1 MGYDIL
7 IFMLLVAA
15 SAFFS
20 LTETAYVSLP
30 KIKFSQFVAKKV
42 PAARLAQKLK
52 NEPSKLISI
61 ILVGNNIVNTAA
73 SVLGAAIIFR
83 LFDSAGARNEG
94 LVIGAATGILTFIL
108 LMFCDIIPKTVAI
121 RRAETLVLVTAW
133 PIYLVMICLTPVEM
147 VLRWFAFPFV
157 KTFGGRMPEH
167 GPFISEEDLRFYIEA
182 SEKEG
187 VIEKEEKEMLASVF
201 KFGDTL
207 VREVM
212 TPRPDIL
219 AIEDSEPIEK
229 AIDLIKDSGHSRIP
243 IYESNIDNVLGII
256 YAKDLLS
263 ARDGNLRDYMRS
275 ALFIPETKKVDELLH
290 QMQSNR
296 THLAIVV
303 DEYGVTSGLVT
314 MEDLIEEIV
323 GEIHDEFERR
333 VKNLEQLDEHTFLV
347 DGKLAVDEVNRV
359 VGIDLPTD
367 ESDSLG
373 GLVFGRLGKV
383 PAVGDMVKFDGTNVF
398 VERLHRRRVTR
409 LKIVKSPPRFIEES
423 EIAGG

>member
-1 MGYDIL
+1 MSEIIIL
-7 IFMLLVAA
+7 TVLILF

-20 LTETAYVSLP
+20 AAETALTSLSRLKVSHL
-30 KIKFSQFVAKKV
+30 VERKV
-42 PAARLAQKLK
+42 PGSRMVKRLKDEPARML
-52 NEPSKLISI
+52 STILI
-61 ILVGNNIVNTAA
+61 GNNIVNITA
-73 SVLGAAIIFR
+73 SVMATQIIYNYFAER
-83 LFDSAGARNEG
+83 GGGSAGLIIA
-94 LVIGAATGILTFIL
+94 AATGIMTFFILVFGEITPKTTAIRQAERFALLFAYPLYLISIL
-108 LMFCDIIPKTVAI
+108 LMPVAI
-121 RRAETLVLVTAW
+121 L
-133 PIYLVMICLTPVEM
+133 LT
-147 VLRWFAFPFV
+147 WISAPFV
-157 KTFGGRMPEH
+157 LLLGGRIPEQ
-167 GPFISEEDLRFYIEA
+167 GPFITEEELRFLISA
-182 SEKEG
+182 GEKEG
-187 VIEKEEKEMLASVF
+187 VLEREEKEMISSIF
-201 KFGDTL
+201 EFGDTL

-219 AIEDSEPIEK
+219 AIEDSEPVEK

-243 IYESNIDNVLGII
+243 VYENNIDNVLGII

-263 ARDGNLRDYMRS
+263 ARDGNLKDYMRS

-323 GEIHDEFERR
+323 GEIHDEFERGE
-333 VKNLEQLDEHTFLV
+333 KNIDKLDENTYLA
-347 DGKLAVDEVNRV
+347 DGKLAVDEVNQAA
-359 VGIDLPTD
+359 GLNLPTD

-383 PAVGDMVKFDGTNVF
+383 PAVGDMVKFDGTIVY

-409 LKIVKSPPRFIEES
+409 LKIVKSKPKFIEES

>member
-1 MGYDIL
+1 M
-7 IFMLLVAA
+7 F

-20 LTETAYVSLP
+20 AAETALTSLSRLKVSHL
-30 KIKFSQFVAKKV
+30 VERKV
-42 PAARLAQKLK
+42 PGARMVKRLK
-52 NEPSKLISI
+52 DEPARMLSTILI
-61 ILVGNNIVNTAA
+61 GNNIVNITA
-73 SVLGAAIIFR
+73 SVMATQIIYNYFAAR
-83 LFDSAGARNEG
+83 GGGSAG
-94 LVIGAATGILTFIL
+94 LIIGAATGIMTFFIL
-108 LMFCDIIPKTVAI
+108 VFGEITPKTTAI
-121 RRAETLVLVTAW
+121 RQAERFALLFAY
-133 PIYLVMICLTPVEM
+133 PLYLISILLTPVAAI
-147 VLRWFAFPFV
+147 LTWISAPFV
-157 KTFGGRMPEH
+157 LLLGGRIPEQ
-167 GPFISEEDLRFYIEA
+167 GPFITEEELKFLISA
-182 SEKEG
+182 GEKEG
-187 VIEKEEKEMLASVF
+187 VLEREEKEMISSIF
-201 KFGDTL
+201 EFGDTL

-219 AIEDSEPIEK
+219 AVEDSEPLEK
-229 AIDLIKDSGHSRIP
+229 AIDLIKDTGHSRIP
-243 IYESNIDNVLGII
+243 IFENNIDNVLGVI

-275 ALFIPETKKVDELLH
+275 ALFIPETKHVAELLH

-323 GEIHDEFERR
+323 GEIHDEFERG
-333 VKNLEQLDEHTFLV
+333 VKNLEKLDESTYLV
-347 DGKLAVDEVNRV
+347 DGKVAVDEVNQMA
-359 VGIDLPTD
+359 GLNLPTD

-383 PAVGDMVKFDGTNVF
+383 PAVGDMVRFDGTTVF

-409 LKIVKSPPRFIEES
+409 LKIVKSPPRFVEES